1 MKVTVL
7 GLDDDGPDRRTFD
20 AVRGAS
26 EFRTPGVHTS
36 PDGAWSLVTSGCRE
50 PGMAQP
56 LQCNGILRAE
66 DTDAGEWPVGRIT
79 RAAVFQPWIGRRPLA
94 AWSMKGRIVIGDPTN
109 RTTTRCDAIK
119 HVGTRVLL
127 GHRDLDRLL
136 VAGHRA
142 VALLDN
148 EAKVITWSRSGR
160 QQAPSVGGFSIDGKL
175 YVQLFQPE
183 PHQTATLVGFD
194 STSGQQA
201 ASIDVGTIHKLI
213 DEAIR
218 TRAPAKNYT
227 DHGHRTL
234 SGGWWMGRIGV
245 IAHPNDQTLTL
256 HIRIPTG
263 DTCDVRGTTAAV
275 VDNHRIHVAVEA

>member
-7 GLDDDGPDRRTFD
+7 GLDDDGPGGRTFE

-26 EFRTPGVHTS
+26 EFRAPGVHTS

-56 LQCNGILRAE
+56 LHCNRVLRAE
-66 DTDAGEWPVGRIT
+66 DTDVGEWPVGRIT

-119 HVGTRVLL
+119 HVGTRLLL

-136 VAGHRA
+136 VAGHRS

-148 EAKVITWSRSGR
+148 AGRVITWSRYGR

-175 YVQLFQPE
+175 YLQLFQPE

-194 STSGQQA
+194 STSGQHA
-201 ASIDVGTIHKLI
+201 ASIDAGTIHQLI

-227 DHGHRTL
+227 DDGRRTL

-263 DTCDVRGTTAAV
+263 DTCDVFGTTAAV